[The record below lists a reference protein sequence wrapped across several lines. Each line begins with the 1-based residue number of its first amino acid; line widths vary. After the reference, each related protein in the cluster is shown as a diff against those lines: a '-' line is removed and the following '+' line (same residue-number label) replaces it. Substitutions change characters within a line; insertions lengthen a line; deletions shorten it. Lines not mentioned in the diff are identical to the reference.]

1 MARRLCAWAR
11 ACAARTIS
19 LQCLAINH
27 LLVAVS
33 MQGSAPPRRPFVPLL
48 SPSLLSHRGG
58 SLQPTTMSIPSRLGL
73 GVWFWFPPHRTP
85 EMFFPLQKKKMMDRV
100 KPDRIELRQRGHH
113 QEESTLHFHSD
124 DHICPHVTK
133 KNRDLTAVV
142 AESERRKKQE
152 NVLEVS
158 GSVST
163 PPPRPAHDRQTT
175 DALKTRPTQ
184 RHATRG

>member
-48 SPSLLSHRGG
+48 SPSLSVPPRGLAPARARHDNVD
-58 SLQPTTMSIPSRLGL
+58 SLAPWSWCVVLVSPAPHPRDDLPASEEEEDGPRQTRSDRAAAEATIRRRAPYISILMIT
-73 GVWFWFPPHRTP
+73 F
-85 EMFFPLQKKKMMDRV
+85 
-100 KPDRIELRQRGHH
+100 
-113 QEESTLHFHSD
+113 
-124 DHICPHVTK
+124 CPHVTK

-142 AESERRKKQE
+142 AECDRRK
-152 NVLEVS
+152 
-158 GSVST
+158 
-163 PPPRPAHDRQTT
+163 
-175 DALKTRPTQ
+175 TRE
-184 RHATRG
+184 RSRSKR